1 MKKNFIFIIA
11 ILLMLSSIGHFVY
24 SRVQEE
30 NDLAGVS
37 FAMVYSDLE
46 WLAEVSQMPVE
57 DWLSYFKDKG
67 LNHVLLKEESIQSSG
82 RPIDVEVLMNLKKD
96 LAWTSQYP
104 QAFVDLVNK
113 GNVDLNDVVL
123 LTLDKNTYVYL
134 KDKLLAYP
142 NDFYTLFESQN
153 QYAILLDGHYDDL
166 IFNDNITHIMGSEV
180 VKISLGF
187 NQENI
192 EVIESLGLDVMLVEG
207 ESEFSSGEVNSSH
220 TEILKTSLRSVSN
233 VTPILNQ
240 IREGFYVRNNQTFV
254 LPPLVNDQEGV
265 IINQAVYDDLFDQIS
280 KLSLPERNGIVQYS
294 SLTKLHVTMMA
305 LGIFALMIFISRF
318 YLRLSL
324 WLEYALFIVV
334 SMTYYILMHFQFDFA
349 LNLLA
354 ILSTLT
360 ISILVIISLVMFAKE
375 RYLDHQIFKFSG
387 ILIRSIVF
395 TLAISLVSAMNAMI
409 YRALLSTPQYQI
421 ATEDIH
427 ISIYMVIAIILYFI
441 VYNIEFGYNRSLEDL
456 RKQVYFK
463 KDFIKVLSAP
473 IKVSHILFAIILY
486 TLYHFVLHPKNIMVE
501 GFENL
506 KWYVSVLSMI
516 LPSIMLYVYVIYK
529 GYKKMILP
537 MGIISVMVFSAFI
550 QITTPLSAMF
560 TYVLKMSSYHIL
572 IGFII
577 GLLLL
582 FLIELLERLV
592 KRLLKVKY
600 KTGVHKELGA

>member
-1 MKKNFIFIIA
+1 MKKNLIFIIA
-11 ILLMLSSIGHFVY
+11 ILLMLSSLCHFVY

-37 FAMVYSDLE
+37 FAMVYTDLE
-46 WLAEVSQMPVE
+46 WLAEVSQIPVE
-57 DWLSYFKDKG
+57 DWLGYFKDKG
-67 LNHVLLKEESIQSSG
+67 LNHVLLREESIQSSG
-82 RPIDVEVLMNLKKD
+82 RPIDVEVLINLKED
-96 LAWTSQYP
+96 LSWTSQYP

-123 LTLDKNTYVYL
+123 LTLDKYTYVYL

-153 QYAILLDGHYDDL
+153 QYAILLDGQYEDL
-166 IFNDNITHIMGSEV
+166 IFNDNMTQVIGSEV
-180 VKISLGF
+180 VKMSLGF

-192 EVIESLGLDVMLVEG
+192 EVIESLGLDVMFVEG
-207 ESEFSSGEVNSSH
+207 ESEFSSSEVNSSH
-220 TEILKTSLRSVSN
+220 IEILKTSLRPISN

-240 IREGFYVRNNQTFV
+240 IREGFYVRNNQMFI

-280 KLSLPERNGIVQYS
+280 KLSLPERNVIVQYS
-294 SLTKLHVTMMA
+294 SLTKLHVMMMA
-305 LGIFALMIFISRF
+305 LGIFALMIFTSRF

-395 TLAISLVSAMNAMI
+395 TLAISLVSALNAMI

-421 ATEDIH
+421 ATEDIN

-441 VYNIEFGYNRSLEDL
+441 YYNIEFGYNRSLEDL

-463 KDFIKVLSAP
+463 QDFIKVLSAP
-473 IKVSHILFAIILY
+473 IKVSHVLFAFILY
-486 TLYHFVLHPKNIMVE
+486 ALYHFALHPKNIMVE
-501 GFENL
+501 GFENIE
-506 KWYVSVLSMI
+506 WYVSVLSLI

-537 MGIISVMVFSAFI
+537 MGIISVMVFSAFL

-560 TYVLKMSSYHIL
+560 AYVLKMSIYHII

-592 KRLLKVKY
+592 KRILKVKY